1 MVTLLYVVSRFP
13 YFFLLLFLFQQ
24 EKKISVFPKNG
35 CKGYEFTCNNIS
47 FEITYLSYCMKT
59 HTIILKHMNAKEI
72 ITSRGLGSIME
83 NEFICVSNRIN

>member
-1 MVTLLYVVSRFP
+1 
-13 YFFLLLFLFQQ
+13 
-24 EKKISVFPKNG
+24 
-35 CKGYEFTCNNIS
+35 
-47 FEITYLSYCMKT
+47 MKT